1 MARTRNRQARMRLSS
16 IKMAGFKS
24 FVDPTT
30 FHAPTN
36 LIGVVGPNGCGKSNI
51 IDAVRWVMGEG
62 SAKVLRGE
70 SMSDVIFSGSS
81 GRKPV
86 GTATV
91 ELMFDNSEGRVNGQF
106 AGYNE
111 ISLKRQVSRDGI
123 SVYYLNGSRCRRKD
137 VRDLL
142 LGTGLG
148 SRSYSIIEQGMI
160 SEVVEAK
167 PEEIRGHLEEA
178 AGISKY
184 KERRRET
191 ERRINH
197 TRDNL
202 ARLADLRE
210 EVGKHLNRLK
220 RQASA
225 ANRYRKLKQEK
236 RELESRLMTL
246 RWRKLMERIELDG
259 QKLAKQETSLQESI
273 SRQRASEAAL
283 EKLHQEQGRSNEAL
297 SEVQGELYS
306 VGSEIARLE
315 QAIEHARELQKRQKQ
330 EFEETEAA
338 LKDLEKHMGLDKVQV
353 EELTRGLAEVEP
365 ALLDAVDAENKVG
378 KRMEK
383 ADSAVHVWQKHFEAH
398 HLQSTQSNRAADRSR
413 VDIEVLDQG
422 LLQAVRR
429 LESLSQE
436 TASMDASGLHEDL
449 ESLSAE
455 SVKLAADEQKKQEE
469 LDELRSG
476 LEQAQS
482 DLRSSEEKFRE
493 TQRELHTREGRLAS
507 LRALQ
512 EAALEDQSGEA
523 WLASQGLEDA
533 PRLAKSIQVEA
544 GWETAVETVLNHWLQ
559 SVVTPPGG
567 KHAEALGSLDNASLD
582 LIEDQRGQAK
592 AVAGTLAAVVDA
604 PDAVIESLNR
614 VKISHSPEQA
624 WAAIDSLDAVES
636 YITRSGEWIGR
647 GWARVARGQPGQDSM
662 LAREKTISRLDKDI
676 ARLVSGTKKLGAASE
691 RARSEIQQQE
701 IRISEAQGAVNALHR
716 KRSEVDGQLESRQS
730 SITLMAGRQQ
740 NISGEITELRQQIK
754 ADESAVSL
762 ARGKLEKMLEQMAGL
777 KDERDALDAQR
788 GQLMTERDGARRGL
802 AEARDKRYDL
812 ALRAESR
819 RASLDSLRHSLQRMD
834 TQISQL
840 QQRYLGL
847 SEQLAKTGQPD
858 RKHSDKMEALLQR
871 RLETEARLGQARQQ
885 VQALEDD
892 YREKDADRQRAI
904 QNSDE
909 IRQNL
914 ETARLQQQEIQL
926 DARNIQR
933 QVEDLGADVN
943 ELVESLP
950 EGADPEAWETELE
963 NLQIRITR
971 LEPVNLAA
979 IQEFEEESKRKDY
992 MDEQNDDLCNALQ
1005 TLENAIAKIDRK
1017 TRTRFK
1023 ETFERVNKGVQE
1035 LFPRLFG
1042 GGHAYLELTGED
1054 LLTTGVS
1061 IMAQPPGKRIS
1072 SLHLLSGGEKA
1083 LTAVSFVFAIFRLH
1097 PAPFCM
1103 LDEVDAPLDDAN
1115 VARYCSMVKEMSDT
1129 VQFVFVT
1136 HNKITMEMAH
1146 QMSGVTMS
1154 EPGVSRLVQVD
1165 VNQAAKLAGS

>member
-1 MARTRNRQARMRLSS
+1 MRLSS

-91 ELMFDNSEGRVNGQF
+91 ELIFDNSEGRVGGQF

-191 ERRINH
+191 ERRISH

-202 ARLADLRE
+202 ARLSDLRE

-220 RQASA
+220 RQANA

-236 RELESRLMTL
+236 RELASRLMTL

-259 QKLAKQETSLQESI
+259 RELAKKETSLQESI
-273 SRQRASEAAL
+273 ARQRAGEAAL
-283 EKLHQEQGRSNEAL
+283 EKLHQEEGQSNERL

-315 QAIEHARELQKRQKQ
+315 QTIEHARELQKRQKQ

-338 LKDLEKHMGLDKVQV
+338 LTDLEKHMGLDKVQV

-365 ALLDAVDAENKVG
+365 ALLVAVDAESKAG
-378 KRMEK
+378 KMMEK
-383 ADSAVHVWQKHFEAH
+383 ADGAVQVWQKQFEEH
-398 HLQSTQSNRAADRSR
+398 HLQSTQSNRVSDRTR
-413 VDIEVLDQG
+413 ANIEVLDQG
-422 LLQAVRR
+422 LLQASRR
-429 LESLSQE
+429 LKSLSEE
-436 TASMDASGLHEDL
+436 TASMDSSGLHEDL

-455 SVKLAADEQKKQEE
+455 SVKLVAEEQEKQQE

-476 LEQAQS
+476 LAQAQS
-482 DLRSSEEKFRE
+482 GLRSAEEKFRE
-493 TQRELHTREGRLAS
+493 TQRELHTREGRFAS
-507 LRALQ
+507 LQALQ
-512 EAALEDQSGEA
+512 EAAMEDQSGED
-523 WLASQGLEDA
+523 WLASQGLADA
-533 PRLAKSIQVEA
+533 PRLAKLIQVEA
-544 GWETAVETVLNHWLQ
+544 GWEIAVETVLNHWLQ
-559 SVVTPPGG
+559 SVVTPAGESHG
-567 KHAEALGSLDNASLD
+567 EALGSLENASLD
-582 LIEDQRGQAK
+582 LMEDQRGQAK
-592 AVAGTLAAVVDA
+592 PVKGSLATVVGA
-604 PDAVIESLNR
+604 PDAVIDSLSR
-614 VKISHSPEQA
+614 VKIADSLEQA
-624 WAAIDSLDAVES
+624 WSEREKLDVTES

-647 GWARVARGQPGQDSM
+647 GWARVARGQTGQDSM
-662 LAREKTISRLDKDI
+662 LAREKAIARLDKEI
-676 ARLVSGTKKLGAASE
+676 ARLLAEAKKLGDASDH
-691 RARSEIQQQE
+691 ARSEIQQQE
-701 IRISEAQGAVNALHR
+701 VRISEVQAKVNALHR
-716 KRSEVDGQLESRQS
+716 ERSEVDGQLESRQS
-730 SITLMAGRQQ
+730 SITLMSGRQQ
-740 NISGEITELRQQIK
+740 NISGEKTELRQQIK

-762 ARGKLEKMLEQMAGL
+762 ARGELEKMLGQMARL
-777 KDERDALDAQR
+777 KDERDVLDAQR
-788 GQLMTERDGARRGL
+788 GQLMMERDSARRGL
-802 AEARDKRYDL
+802 AEARDKRHDL

-819 RASLDSLRHSLQRMD
+819 RASLDSLRNSLERMD

-847 SEQLAKTGQPD
+847 SEQLAKAGQPD
-858 RKHSDKMEALLQR
+858 KKHVAEMEALLKR
-871 RLETEARLGQARQQ
+871 RLETEARLGQARQK
-885 VQALEDD
+885 VQALENE
-892 YREKDADRQRAI
+892 YREKDGDRQRAI

-926 DARNIQR
+926 NARNIQR
-933 QVEDLGADVN
+933 QVEELDADVN

-950 EGADPEAWETELE
+950 EDADPEAWETELE

-979 IQEFEEESKRKDY
+979 IQEFEEERKRKDY
-992 MDEQNDDLCNALQ
+992 MDEQNDDLCKALQ

-1023 ETFERVNKGVQE
+1023 DTFEKVNKGVQE

-1054 LLTTGVS
+1054 LLTTGVT
-1061 IMAQPPGKRIS
+1061 IMAQPPGKRVS

-1083 LTAVSFVFAIFRLH
+1083 LTAVAFVFAIFRLN

-1115 VARYCSMVKEMSDT
+1115 VARFCSLVQEMSDT

-1165 VNQAAKLAGS
+1165 VNEAAKLAGS